1 MLHKISRSLQ
11 PTMGFKMAPALRRLT
26 LAMSSCCS
34 STWLAPLRRCRC
46 TSSLIESSL
55 DTASLK
61 LRASCDLLVRA
72 L

>member
-1 MLHKISRSLQ
+1 MLHETSQSLQ
-11 PTMGFKMAPALRRLT
+11 PTAGFKTAPALCRLT

-34 STWLAPLRRCRC
+34 STWLALLQRCRC

-55 DTASLK
+55 DTAFLK
-61 LRASCDLLVRA
+61 LQASCNLLVRA